1 MICFAF
7 PLAHEAES
15 LLKLLK
21 QKDRFTIDGVEC
33 SIGNLGLRP
42 NVLIARIGMGE
53 AQAADNTATI
63 FQHFRLK
70 CLILSGYG
78 GALVQPLKV
87 GQVLVSSN
95 FTSEAVLGFLRMF
108 SGFDFAQFCTI
119 DEIVGT
125 PAGRDEIARATQA
138 QVADMETETVA
149 SVVSNYQIP
158 FLAVRAI
165 SDAYDHVLPM
175 GALAAGFNPSLNK
188 PTPARFL
195 RYIATHPGEIAPMSR
210 FIGNLSLARKNLT
223 RFLQTLN
230 AELPAGW

>member
-15 LLKLLK
+15 LLKQCK
-21 QKDRFTIDGVEC
+21 QKDEFTIDGVHC
-33 SIGNLGLRP
+33 TLGNIGRRP

-63 FQHFRLK
+63 FQHFKLK
-70 CLILSGYG
+70 CLVLAGYG

-95 FTSEAVLGFLRMF
+95 YSSEAVLGFLRMF
-108 SGFDFAQFCTI
+108 SGFDFASFCTV

-125 PAGRDEIARATQA
+125 PAGREEIARANEA

-149 SVVSNYQIP
+149 SVVAAYQIP

-165 SDAYDHVLPM
+165 SDAYDNVLPV
-175 GALAAGFNPSLNK
+175 GALAAGFNASLGK
-188 PTPARFL
+188 PTPVKLL
-195 RYIATHPGEIAPMSR
+195 RYLAAHPSEIRPMGK
-210 FIGNLSLARKNLT
+210 FISDLGLARKNLT
-223 RFLQTLN
+223 RFLGTLN
-230 AELPAGW
+230 NELPAGW